1 MRFIIIC
8 LLMVSVCYGQGKTHK
23 AVYDSSVDT
32 LAEKIIKGA
41 ESPMENV
48 YNPSVDSLAIP
59 ILSIYDLE
67 KLNVVIMKQFDLTE
81 QSKYNNILKELQ
93 RLIAEAKKR
102 KK

>member
-8 LLMVSVCYGQGKTHK
+8 LLMVSVCYGQTKTTRIK
-23 AVYDSSVDT
+23 N
-32 LAEKIIKGA
+32 AEVVNIGGEKEGVEVINK
-41 ESPMENV
+41 
-48 YNPSVDSLAIP
+48 VDSLSLP
-59 ILSIYDLE
+59 LLSIADME

-81 QSKYNNILKELQ
+81 QSRYNNILKELQ